1 MIRPPF
7 NRIPESRYCL
17 LYVTLLLLTL
27 VVMFEMSKSGR
38 LLATDE
44 VTVTVLKS
52 EVRGIVAFELAG
64 NQATAARIIESW
76 RQAGL
81 IEAAFSNL
89 RLDYLFLLCYS
100 SCLAV
105 ACVLATQWL
114 RWLGVQTVLAGTLLA
129 WAQFV
134 AAGLDAIENFALLSQ
149 LSGSLWPGWP
159 VIAYWCAA
167 PKFVIVLVGFIYFL
181 AGVVGGWLG
190 IALGRDA
197 RPAGK

>member
-17 LYVTLLLLTL
+17 LYVTLLLVTL
-27 VVMFEMSKSGR
+27 VVMFEMSRSGR

-44 VTVTVLKS
+44 SRVTVLKN

-64 NQATAARIIESW
+64 DQATAARIIESW
-76 RQAGL
+76 KQAGL

-89 RLDYLFLLCYS
+89 RFDYLFLLCYS
-100 SCLAV
+100 ACLAV

-114 RWLGVQTVLAGTLLA
+114 RWLGVQTVIAGTLLA

-134 AAGLDAIENFALLSQ
+134 AAGFDAIENFALLSE
-149 LSGSLWPGWP
+149 LSGSLWTGWP
-159 VIAYWCAA
+159 VIAYWCAV
-167 PKFVIVLVGFIYFL
+167 PKFLIVLAGFIYFL
-181 AGVVGGWLG
+181 AGIVGGWLG

-197 RPAGK
+197 KPVGR

>member
-17 LYVTLLLLTL
+17 LYVTLLLVTL
-27 VVMFEMSKSGR
+27 AVMFEMSQSGR

-44 VTVTVLKS
+44 SKAMVLTS
-52 EVRGIVAFELAG
+52 EVRGIIAFELAG
-64 NQATAARIIESW
+64 NQATAAGIIEAW
-76 RQAGL
+76 KRAGL
-81 IEAAFSNL
+81 IEAAFRNL

-114 RWLGVQTVLAGTLLA
+114 RWLGAQTVIAGTLLA

-134 AAGLDAIENFALLSQ
+134 AAGFDAVENFALLKE
-149 LSGSLWPGWP
+149 LSGSVWTGWP
-159 VIAYWCAA
+159 LIAYWCAV
-167 PKFVIVLVGFIYFL
+167 PKFLIVLAGFIYFL
-181 AGVVGGWLG
+181 AGIVGGWLG
-190 IALGRDA
+190 IALGRE
-197 RPAGK
+197 PKSGVK